1 MTTVRC
7 SGAWRR
13 EKRGACHRLR
23 LPFCVVLMSQLPAS
37 AAARIARVAGHMMR
51 PASTS
56 GKAGGMLDGQV
67 AIITGSGQGI
77 GAAAALLFAQH
88 GAAITVCDI
97 DATKAQSTAASI
109 VSAGG
114 RAIVV
119 AGDVMD
125 PTYAD
130 KVVAESLKAF
140 GKVSVCMSDLCSCAI
155 HTSQVNILVNNA
167 GFTWDAVIHKMTD
180 KQWHTM
186 CVSIGATGI
195 SLGPLAF
202 HICCTDVPILLTIVD
217 QARLPRHRSISPHPR
232 SCFAFP
238 FQQRDE

>member
-1 MTTVRC
+1 MLQTLNAFITQESQINFQFGVMSHATRHMSHVTMC
-7 SGAWRR
+7 HMSLSLGAAAP
-13 EKRGACHRLR
+13 GAESAVPQRQRSTSALR
-23 LPFCVVLMSQLPAS
+23 KIVIASTIIHTCVCAVGMSQIPAS

-51 PASTS
+51 PAPTS
-56 GKAGGMLDGQV
+56 SKVGGMLEGQV

-109 VSAGG
+109 SSAGG

-130 KVVAESLKAF
+130 KVVAETLKAF
-140 GKVSVCMSDLCSCAI
+140 GKVGVYVYIYMLS
-155 HTSQVNILVNNA
+155 
-167 GFTWDAVIHKMTD
+167 
-180 KQWHTM
+180 
-186 CVSIGATGI
+186 
-195 SLGPLAF
+195 AF
-202 HICCTDVPILLTIVD
+202 
-217 QARLPRHRSISPHPR
+217 
-232 SCFAFP
+232 
-238 FQQRDE
+238 

>member
-1 MTTVRC
+1 MEGRREGRGEAVRY

-13 EKRGACHRLR
+13 EKRSACRCLRLR
-23 LPFCVVLMSQLPAS
+23 FCVVPMSQLPAS

-130 KVVAESLKAF
+130 KVVAETLKAF
-140 GKVSVCMSDLCSCAI
+140 GKVSLFMSDLYSLRYS
-155 HTSQVNILVNNA
+155 H
-167 GFTWDAVIHKMTD
+167 
-180 KQWHTM
+180 
-186 CVSIGATGI
+186 I
-195 SLGPLAF
+195 SGQ
-202 HICCTDVPILLTIVD
+202 HS
-217 QARLPRHRSISPHPR
+217 R
-232 SCFAFP
+232 
-238 FQQRDE
+238 QQRWVHMGCCHSQDD